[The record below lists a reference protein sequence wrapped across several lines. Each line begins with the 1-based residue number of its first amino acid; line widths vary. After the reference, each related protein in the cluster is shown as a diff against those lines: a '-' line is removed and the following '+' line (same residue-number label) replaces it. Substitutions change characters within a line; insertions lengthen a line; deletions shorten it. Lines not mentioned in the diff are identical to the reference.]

1 MTRRV
6 RLFARAPHG
15 ALSWARLLAALVA
28 SLLVSG
34 VSAGCER
41 CSPPEREAAIATL
54 STLTGSGVVRDFAK
68 APLTWQAASLGATLA
83 LGDGAKTDAKSTAE
97 LTFIDG
103 ATLALEANTTV
114 RLLLDSN
121 EKQTG
126 FDVQSGQAVLHVGKA
141 GLNLRTH
148 VGMAMIAPNSEI
160 LLRRNGDSLGFDV
173 ALGRLNFRD
182 RNAAAVDL
190 ESGDSV
196 DVGIGMAVL
205 ELKRKA
211 DDTTPTTSDL
221 HIEVVSGEV
230 RSSGPA
236 GIFPRTLGAG
246 QHSVIAGTHLKLPAG
261 SEVIVKRGSERVHLR
276 GAGEFIVGVE
286 KALAES
292 RRGAMRLEAMEV
304 DVEVRVPGGVIV
316 ARSSPS
322 GTRAEVTVGE
332 RDGQLKVLRG
342 SVSSKLYGHEEEL
355 KEGDLR
361 AWDLASGG
369 AATGED
375 AVNASTGPVYRHM
388 LVGAGTSFV
397 VHTPSAPVAVG
408 FAFNGK
414 CPGEAQLELVGTKQ
428 KSRGDSSA
436 NLLFPVGSRGYLLRC
451 IGDTGKLGKIAA
463 RGNVQVLVDAGT
475 RKLPPRAPTSNIDAD
490 GRTYSIYYQNQ
501 LPEVAVRWPNAPVQ
515 PKYQLE
521 LDGKPIELSAPEHL
535 FRSGTLGDGT
545 HALIFQAQGRRSRTT
560 TVEVHFD
567 NVAPKASLSAPDD
580 RSYKPGD
587 MVTVEGVALPTWKVA
602 LDGGS
607 IVMSG
612 GDRFSGQVQTS
623 TERPD
628 VAVRLSHPR
637 LGTHYYLRRASG
649 SP

>member
-1 MTRRV
+1 MTRQR
-6 RLFARAPHG
+6 RLFARARNG
-15 ALSWARLLAALVA
+15 ALVGARLLALLLASLPFALVF
-28 SLLVSG
+28 
-34 VSAGCER
+34 AGCER
-41 CSPPEREAAIATL
+41 CSEPEKEAAIATL
-54 STLTGSGVVRDFAK
+54 STLMGSGVARDFAK
-68 APLTWQAASLGATLA
+68 AQLKWEPASLGATLA
-83 LGDGAKTDAKSTAE
+83 LGDGAKTDDKSTAE

-103 ATLALEANTTV
+103 ATLALKSNTTV
-114 RLLLDSN
+114 RLLLDSA

-148 VGMAMIAPNSEI
+148 VGMAMIAPDSEI
-160 LLRRNGDSLGFDV
+160 LLRRSGDSLGFDV
-173 ALGRLNFRD
+173 ALGRLNFKD
-182 RNAAAVDL
+182 RNATSIDL

-205 ELKRKA
+205 ELKRKTDETA
-211 DDTTPTTSDL
+211 P
-221 HIEVVSGEV
+221 VVSNITVEVLSGDV

-236 GIFPRTLGAG
+236 GSFPRTLGAG
-246 QHSVIAGTHLKLPAG
+246 QHPLIAGTHLKLPAG

-276 GAGEFIVGVE
+276 GAGEFIVGVDS
-286 KALAES
+286 ALAES
-292 RRGAMRLEAMEV
+292 RRGAMQLEAMEV

-316 ARSSPS
+316 ARSTPG

-332 RDGQLKVLRG
+332 RDGRLKVVRG
-342 SVSSKLYGHEEEL
+342 AVTSKLFGKDEQL
-355 KEGDLR
+355 GQGDER
-361 AWDLASGG
+361 AWDLTNGG

-375 AVNASTGPVYRHM
+375 AVNASTGPAYRHM
-388 LVGAGTSFV
+388 LVGAGNSFV
-397 VHTPSAPVAVG
+397 VHAPSAPVAVG

-414 CPGEAQLELVGTKQ
+414 CPGEAQLELTGTKQ

-451 IGDTGKLGKIAA
+451 IGDNGKLGKIAA
-463 RGNVQVLVDAGT
+463 RGNVQVLVDPGT
-475 RKLPPRAPTSNIDAD
+475 RKLPPRAPTSNIEAD

-501 LPEVAVRWPNAPVQ
+501 LPEVSVRWPSAPVQ

-521 LDGKPIELSAPEHL
+521 LDGKPIELSEPEHL

-545 HALIFQAQGRRSRTT
+545 HAIVFSAQGRRSRTT

-580 RSYKPGD
+580 RSYQPGA

-628 VAVRLSHPR
+628 IAVRLSHPR